1 MQSSSSLRRPQL
13 RSGGGG
19 YEFGGEQN
27 TRASARSAGAK
38 PILLSRLT
46 FAKAAAALIF
56 LLVVSLFFAYE
67 RLTAHLAIHGGAE
80 ARSETEVFDYEGKA
94 SNAADLVIV
103 TGHAVLNFRSSLN
116 RAGFDDGCWHLLPYQ
131 IQRGMPQA
139 IEAHIRAG
147 VAEATA
153 NPDALLVFSGGETR
167 RDVGPVSEGASYF
180 AVSDALSLWGPSSN
194 SVRSRTVTEEYARD
208 SYENVLF
215 SICRFHE
222 ITGAYPRHI
231 TVISFSFK
239 QRRFEDMHAYALRW
253 PSERLSY
260 IGIDPLPKTG
270 FDLALQ
276 TKGELKNAASLFE
289 SDLYGCHSEQL
300 VKKRESRNPF
310 KRTSSYETT
319 CGHEMTEIFN
329 YCGPS
334 LFQGNLPWD

>member
-1 MQSSSSLRRPQL
+1 MQFSSSLRRPQL

-19 YEFGGEQN
+19 NEFGAERN
-27 TRASARSAGAK
+27 TRASARSAVK
-38 PILLSRLT
+38 PTSLSRLN
-46 FAKAAAALIF
+46 FATVIF
-56 LLVVSLFFAYE
+56 LLVAFFFLASE
-67 RLTAHLAIHGGAE
+67 RLGVHLAFHGGAGGG
-80 ARSETEVFDYEGKA
+80 SEPEEIFDFEGKA
-94 SNAADLVIV
+94 SKAADLVIV
-103 TGHAVLNFRSSLN
+103 TGHAVLNFRSSLD
-116 RAGFDDGCWHLLPYQ
+116 RAGFDDDCWYLLPYQ

-147 VAEATA
+147 VAEAA
-153 NPDALLVFSGGETR
+153 KNVDALLVFSGGETR

-180 AVSDALSLWGPSSN
+180 AVADALSLWGSSSN
-194 SVRSRTVTEEYARD
+194 TVRARTVTEEFATD

-231 TVISFSFK
+231 TVVSFSFK

-260 IGIDPLPKTG
+260 VGVDPPPKTG
-270 FDLALQ
+270 FDLAFQ
-276 TKGELKNAASLFE
+276 TKGELENAASLFE
-289 SDLYGCHSEQL
+289 SDLYGCHSERL
-300 VKKRESRNPF
+300 VKKRESRNPYS
-310 KRTSSYETT
+310 RTPSYERT
-319 CGHEMTEIFN
+319 CGHEMKELIK